1 MAVVRMPLEKNG
13 IVSIA
18 IYCSCFVI
26 TLGASFLISWVTQW
40 LESLG
45 FDWLTVLNRAT
56 NERSLASFGII
67 ALVGTTMIV
76 CLHLASKLS
85 RISIIVATSSVMFFV
100 FLFRA
105 FKCVLAKQEF
115 AAQVIDFGSG
125 VPVEGCAYHI
135 SLSALMLATRLGV
148 FILCFILIT
157 DIWNAVAKYRFSSFM
172 LR

>member
-1 MAVVRMPLEKNG
+1 
-13 IVSIA
+13 
-18 IYCSCFVI
+18 
-26 TLGASFLISWVTQW
+26 
-40 LESLG
+40 
-45 FDWLTVLNRAT
+45 
-56 NERSLASFGII
+56 
-67 ALVGTTMIV
+67 
-76 CLHLASKLS
+76 
-85 RISIIVATSSVMFFV
+85 MFFV

-115 AAQVIDFGSG
+115 AAQVIDFGSD

>member
-1 MAVVRMPLEKNG
+1 MAVVRIPPEKNG

-26 TLGASFLISWVTQW
+26 TLGASFLLSWVTQW

-56 NERSLASFGII
+56 NERSLASFGIL
-67 ALVGTTMIV
+67 ALIGTIMIV

-157 DIWNAVAKYRFSSFM
+157 GIWNWLVKDRLPRAV
-172 LR
+172 LD